1 MSYEKYLPIG
11 TVVLLKNANKKIMIT
26 GYLTSSTDEKNS
38 NDEYY
43 DYSGCFFPEGYIPE
57 HQIYLFNH
65 DQISKIYYLGLFDDE
80 EERFHEYLKNA

>member
-38 NDEYY
+38 NDE
-43 DYSGCFFPEGYIPE
+43 S
-57 HQIYLFNH
+57 
-65 DQISKIYYLGLFDDE
+65 DD
-80 EERFHEYLKNA
+80 LQKNCC